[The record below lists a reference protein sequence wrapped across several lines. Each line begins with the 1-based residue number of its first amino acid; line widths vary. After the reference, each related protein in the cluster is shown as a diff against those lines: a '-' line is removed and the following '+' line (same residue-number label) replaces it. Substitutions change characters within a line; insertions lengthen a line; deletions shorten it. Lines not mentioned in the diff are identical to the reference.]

1 MQWSHIQQPA
11 PEIESQEYIPPE
23 ASDEV
28 IRDKIC
34 FILHTV
40 SQATAEEKS
49 KELCGL
55 LQESMLPWFAYYLVC
70 ERIMVQQSYFNIFAS
85 FIDDIQAKLPHGR
98 PRVLFELIRN
108 IKAILRN
115 IRTDIDDTQS
125 RSALKNLGRF
135 LGIFTL
141 ARNKAIVHDDLNI
154 KDLIYEAYYKGSLA
168 LFYVIPFASNVVC
181 GALDGLAFRPRSPYT
196 MAILKVLRELYD
208 MRDVEDRIKGQIEIL
223 FKEFRFTLNEVPAAE
238 YLRNPSHFENLDTQ
252 LIFFFASSAGGGG
265 DANLPLPATAN
276 QAKEQEQ
283 QSALVASQT
292 VEPTVHISQ
301 LALPSVSVAAYNVS
315 AATSGAI
322 GGTGSTSHVVSATQI
337 MNPHQFR
344 DVAQSVSLCSAG
356 GLLLRYEDVDLEA
369 VRSCINTDNLIEEIT
384 SYSQSV
390 HCYVSCGRVAS
401 RDAAVAVSA
410 ATLLRSEPAICQ
422 LILPAIEVAA
432 NELITPLFEQCRHV
446 TVPMVEARVRK
457 DFALQPDPAQILRAA
472 RQMMRHLAANVSHI
486 NFHKDVSEHLVNK
499 VTNLIWNSLITAS
512 QQEKEMVEFIVK
524 FVLSRSIFLCIA
536 YIEKAVAER
545 VSREV
550 EKNLEPDVMM
560 RQELGPQRF
569 LEQVTANYQ
578 NLPESMQAHPY
589 VLQPLPPPSY
599 EEFKQSDPG
608 FASSTTFLSPGHI
621 VPAQPSSQT
630 QQQIVRRATGVLTQQ
645 PTPNTVTMRSTQHQR
660 QQQQQLQ
667 EMALAF
673 AGQLQLQQRQP
684 EAQQQYLQRH
694 SSTSATSHQRPGY
707 PTVPRGFERSL
718 LGFPSSTS
726 LLSHGRIVP
735 AQPSSHTQQQIVRRA
750 TGMLT
755 QQPTPN

>member
-1 MQWSHIQQPA
+1 MSPFH
-11 PEIESQEYIPPE
+11 PERLTVLLVHFRQTGRAVVDGLYS
-23 ASDEV
+23 ADVEV
-28 IRDKIC
+28 AQARRRGHNDK
-34 FILHTV
+34 F
-40 SQATAEEKS
+40 
-49 KELCGL
+49 
-55 LQESMLPWFAYYLVC
+55 
-70 ERIMVQQSYFNIFAS
+70 
-85 FIDDIQAKLPHGR
+85 AKLHD
-98 PRVLFELIRN
+98 
-108 IKAILRN
+108 A
-115 IRTDIDDTQS
+115 
-125 RSALKNLGRF
+125 
-135 LGIFTL
+135 
-141 ARNKAIVHDDLNI
+141 ARNTGRL
-154 KDLIYEAYYKGSLA
+154 
-168 LFYVIPFASNVVC
+168 
-181 GALDGLAFRPRSPYT
+181 
-196 MAILKVLRELYD
+196 
-208 MRDVEDRIKGQIEIL
+208 
-223 FKEFRFTLNEVPAAE
+223 
-238 YLRNPSHFENLDTQ
+238 
-252 LIFFFASSAGGGG
+252 
-265 DANLPLPATAN
+265 
-276 QAKEQEQ
+276 
-283 QSALVASQT
+283 
-292 VEPTVHISQ
+292 
-301 LALPSVSVAAYNVS
+301 SVAAYNVS

-694 SSTSATSHQRPGY
+694 SSTSATSHQKQSDGGFRSFNGSIFSD
-707 PTVPRGFERSL
+707 RGIQLSRGALNDRYLDFRHRLLCCLMAASSL
-718 LGFPSSTS
+718 HNP
-726 LLSHGRIVP
+726 P
-735 AQPSSHTQQQIVRRA
+735 
-750 TGMLT
+750 
-755 QQPTPN
+755 PTPNSRLCDVLLVC